1 MSTHWIRIFSF
12 TFTNPSQEIWP
23 QFSSE
28 ISMKDLY
35 ANSSKSYIYKMFV
48 VVQYCPYN
56 FMTLLREVADRM
68 CLVLRKKEETKITT
82 RDEIFCIV

>member
-1 MSTHWIRIFSF
+1 
-12 TFTNPSQEIWP
+12 
-23 QFSSE
+23 
-28 ISMKDLY
+28 MKDLY

-68 CLVLRKKEETKITT
+68 CLVLRKKEETKI
-82 RDEIFCIV
+82 REINILIWIRVSSSLSIDFL